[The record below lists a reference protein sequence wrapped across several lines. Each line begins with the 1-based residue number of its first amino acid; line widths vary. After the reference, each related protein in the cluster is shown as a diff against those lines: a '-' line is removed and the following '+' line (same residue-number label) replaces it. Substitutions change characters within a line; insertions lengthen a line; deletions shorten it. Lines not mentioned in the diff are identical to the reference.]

1 MMIMKILLIYI
12 FYCPFVL
19 HAQVFKNKLVEFR
32 HPNSQ
37 VLAYATAG
45 GVDNAQLNSIDLN
58 DDGILD
64 LFIFDRAG
72 DVIMPFLYNS
82 STASYVYAPE
92 YKRQFPVLK
101 DWVLAE
107 DYNKDGIQDLF
118 ASSFNT
124 EGIPGIELYKG
135 TRGPSGVEYIKFD
148 MGKSFKALYFSFGN
162 GDAQIPIDFTDLP
175 AIDDVDGDG
184 DLDIILF
191 EPGNNR
197 VSLFKNVVKERG
209 YSKDTLAFV
218 LADRCYG
225 RFAES
230 GFTSEIELSTHPDT
244 CVSQF
249 KAGNTTRH
257 SGSTLLS
264 LDLDGNHLQDLLV
277 GDLSN
282 EGIIAL
288 YNEGSRDNAFMA
300 SQDTQWP
307 GLANQVNLAIF
318 NAAFK
323 IDLDK
328 DQQTDLVIAPNQRSI
343 SENIN
348 NIWFYKNIGS
358 SSKPEFQLETKSLFV
373 DQMIDLGAG
382 SDPCFV
388 DVNQDGLID
397 LIVGTEGFFIKGTN
411 IRDARLV
418 FFQNIGTSNRP
429 VFQLVDSNYLNF
441 NQFALSQDAHFSF
454 TPAFGDLDQDGDLD
468 LLVGENQGQFFY
480 CENTAGPG
488 QAFQFKKPVYPYFD
502 LSAKSFSSPFL
513 IDLNQDGLTDIVS
526 GSRQNTNDVN
536 NMACGSFY
544 YFQNQG
550 TTGNSIFDPDYL
562 KSPNTNCLG
571 KIIVPAI
578 TSKSYTCPEFYNFG
592 NSIKLFTGN
601 IFGEAKMIGGIS
613 SNITDSY
620 QFENTNFGRIK
631 EGERLTLSLADI
643 DDDGILDMITG
654 NARGGIAFYE
664 TNLRTDGT
672 TSIEE
677 TKLQDVSI
685 YPNPVQS
692 KLNIGNRSNKLLHL
706 SLMDVQGLKM
716 NDYIVN
722 QDSHFILDLEYL
734 ISGVYFIVL
743 NDGKRNI
750 CFKLLKQ

>member
-1 MMIMKILLIYI
+1 MNMKRLLIY
-12 FYCPFVL
+12 FFCCPFVL
-19 HAQVFKNKLVEFR
+19 HSQVFKNKLVEFR
-32 HPNSQ
+32 HINSK
-37 VLAYATAG
+37 VLEYATTG

-58 DDGILD
+58 DDGIQD

-72 DVIMPFLYNS
+72 DVVLPFLYDAFTS
-82 STASYVYAPE
+82 RYLYAPE
-92 YKRQFPVLK
+92 YRRQFPVLK

-135 TRGPSGVEYIKFD
+135 IRGPSGIEYRKFD

-162 GDAQIPIDFTDLP
+162 GDAQIPIDFTDVP

-197 VSLFKNVVKERG
+197 VSFFKNVVKERG
-209 YSKDTLAFV
+209 YSIDTLAFV
-218 LADRCYG
+218 LSDRCYG

-230 GFTSEIELSTHPDT
+230 GFTSDIELSTHPDT

-249 KAGNTTRH
+249 KSGNTTRH

-264 LDLDGNHLQDLLV
+264 FDLDGNQLQDLLV

-288 YNEGSRDNAFMA
+288 YNEGSRANAFMS
-300 SQDTQWP
+300 SQNTMWP
-307 GLANQVNLAIF
+307 GISDPVNLAIF
-318 NAAFK
+318 NVAFK
-323 IDLDK
+323 IDIDK
-328 DQQTDLVIAPNQRSI
+328 DQLTDIVVAPNQRSI

-348 NIWFYKNIGS
+348 NIWFYKNTGTS
-358 SSKPEFQLETKSLFV
+358 GQPQFQLETKSLFV

-397 LIVGTEGFFIKGTN
+397 LVVGTEGFFIKGTN

-418 FFQNIGTSNRP
+418 LFQNIGNSNHP

-454 TPAFGDLDQDGDLD
+454 TPSFGDLDHDGDID

-488 QAFQFKKPVYPYFD
+488 QPFQFKKPVYPYFD
-502 LSAKSFSSPFL
+502 LSARSFSSPFL

-526 GSRQNTNDVN
+526 GSRQNTNDAN
-536 NMACGSFY
+536 NVACGSFY

-550 TTGNSIFDPDYL
+550 TSGNSFFDPDYL

-592 NSIKLFTGN
+592 SSIKLFTGN
-601 IFGEAKMIGGIS
+601 IFGEAKMIGGITS
-613 SNITDSY
+613 DINAIY

-631 EGERLTLSLADI
+631 EGERLTLSLSDI
-643 DDDGILDMITG
+643 DGDGILDMVTG
-654 NARGGIAFYE
+654 NARGGLAFYE

-672 TSIEE
+672 TSVDESI
-677 TKLQDVSI
+677 LSDVSL

-692 KLNIGNRSNKLLHL
+692 KLNIDNRSMKYLLL
-706 SLMDVQGLKM
+706 SLMDVRGFKV
-716 NDYIVN
+716 NDY
-722 QDSHFILDLEYL
+722 FINRESSICLDLEYL
-734 ISGVYFIVL
+734 NSGVYFLVL
-743 NDGKRNI
+743 NDGKKSI
-750 CFKLLKQ
+750 CFKILKS